1 MSSVFKKSLKGID
14 EVAFKTNGL
23 PLRLVSYLLA
33 VDGLADTDE
42 LARRFPHLPSIA
54 AVLQGLME
62 QGYVE
67 VANAGVQPMQ
77 ARNVV
82 EMSPM
87 RVGNGAPAASPARA
101 PVQPA
106 NYLPPSMQAAPAPQP
121 PPARPAAPFTGEL
134 DIIKSNMVRDVSTL
148 LGSDA
153 DMVIAKIQNCR
164 TKDDLFAAMMGIKK
178 IITMYRDKNVAEKF
192 ATRYEQLSR

>member
-1 MSSVFKKSLKGID
+1 MSSVYKKSLKGID

-23 PLRLVSYLLA
+23 PLRLTSYLLA

-42 LARRFPHLPSIA
+42 LARRYAHLPSIA

-67 VANAGVQPMQ
+67 LADAGVQAAQ

-87 RVGNGAPAASPARA
+87 RVGNGAPAAARA

-106 NYLPPSMQAAPAPQP
+106 NYLPPSMQAAPVQPAP
-121 PPARPAAPFTGEL
+121 RSAAPFTPEL

-178 IITMYRDKNVAEKF
+178 IITMYRDKHVAEKF
-192 ATRYEQLSR
+192 ATRYEQLSH